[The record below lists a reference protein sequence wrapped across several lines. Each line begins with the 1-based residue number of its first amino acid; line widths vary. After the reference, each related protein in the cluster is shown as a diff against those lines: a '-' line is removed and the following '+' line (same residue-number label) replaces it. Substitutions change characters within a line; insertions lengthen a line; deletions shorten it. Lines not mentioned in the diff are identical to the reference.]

1 MNRFLTNNWCL
12 RASTGLIRAWI
23 VLTMISG
30 QTMAWAQ
37 ETESPPPQ
45 NQFLQEDPLVQELQ
59 TELRQIIQ
67 DQFLNPDK
75 DAKLTPEELKERA
88 REVLRSLR
96 DRLFVQLQ
104 EVVQNELGA
113 MQAIET
119 ETVVLDALD
128 KRGRLVQIP
137 QAIPARPLRM
147 LTAPETAAKTGT
159 ILAIGSPAL
168 ALYDEIP
175 SDMEPETT
183 KGFLR
188 QYTGDAAA
196 AIETEAKLLV
206 TLKGGEWVEPTTEAP
221 VANVIAV
228 RGLDLDRGLGEN
240 GNQRYDDT
248 MYVIVR
254 SPTGDV
260 EVYEYRMTTES
271 SSSKKGVG
279 RLSSK
284 QVWYLRGKHKKR
296 DPAYQLKGGSAE
308 GTRVGQEGSYRIL
321 GANIHSAY
329 SRRPITSETPL
340 PENVSLG
347 CQVVA
352 AGKSDFEKELVK
364 MLDKLGITAFPYT
377 IIEDAEIGVLEAA
390 LAKNQKQSVLADAL
404 PRKSSVGATPS
415 G

>member
-1 MNRFLTNNWCL
+1 MNEIVRARTYF
-12 RASTGLIRAWI
+12 RASFGLICAWALMTGI
-23 VLTMISG
+23 TGSTG
-30 QTMAWAQ
+30 ARAQ

-45 NQFLQEDPLVQELQ
+45 NQFLQDDPLVQELQ

-75 DAKLTPEELKERA
+75 DGKLTPDELKERA

-104 EVVQNELGA
+104 EVVQKELGA
-113 MQAIET
+113 MQAIEM

-128 KRGRLVQIP
+128 KRGKLVQIP
-137 QAIPARPLRM
+137 RAIPGRPLRM
-147 LTAPETAAKTGT
+147 LTAPDTAAKTGT

-175 SDMEPETT
+175 SHLEPETT

-206 TLKGGEWVEPTTEAP
+206 TLKGGEWVEPTTEEP

-228 RGLDLDRGLGEN
+228 RGLDLNRGLGEN
-240 GNQRYDDT
+240 SNLRYDDT

-254 SPTGDV
+254 SPSQDV

-284 QVWYLRGKHKKR
+284 QVWYLRGKHKKK

-321 GANIHSAY
+321 GANMHSAY

-340 PENVSLG
+340 PTNVSLG

-352 AGKSDFEKELVK
+352 AGKSDFEKDLVK
-364 MLDKLGITAFPYT
+364 MLDGLGITAFPYT
-377 IIEDAEIGVLEAA
+377 IIEDAEIGVLETA
-390 LAKNQKQSVLADAL
+390 LEKNHKQSVLAGAL
-404 PRKSSVGATPS
+404 PRESSTAATPS